1 MTPDQLTELL
11 KQVSREIRTPRTTL
25 RTPTLDLVDIRID
38 WIRASYD
45 SLKFIPGWRKNLD
58 PEVAK
63 RSVERD
69 VRVSGCGEEV
79 IYNVFE
85 NDTDAFVGRLDLHS
99 WDADAPRCELGYAGD
114 VRMSGRGLLREAA
127 IACVELAFDIGA
139 VRIQAMTDTRNLRS
153 IQFARALGMQEEGVL
168 RNYERLQG
176 VLCDQVLL
184 AMVCT
189 PR

>member
-11 KQVSREIRTPRTTL
+11 KQVPREIRTPRTTL
-25 RTPTLDLVDIRID
+25 RAPTLDLVDMRMD

-69 VRVSGCGEEV
+69 VRISEIGEEV

-85 NDTDAFVGRLDLHS
+85 NGTDAFVGRLDLHS

-127 IACVELAFDIGA
+127 AACVALAFDIGGA
-139 VRIQAMTDTRNLRS
+139 RIQAITDTRNLRS
-153 IQFARALGMQEEGVL
+153 IQFAKALGMQEEGVL
-168 RNYERLQG
+168 RNYERLDG
-176 VLCDQVLL
+176 ALCDQVVL
-184 AMVCT
+184 AIVRSE
-189 PR
+189 P

>member
-11 KQVSREIRTPRTTL
+11 KQVPREIRTPRTTL

-69 VRVSGCGEEV
+69 VRISEIGEEV
-79 IYNVFE
+79 IYNVF
-85 NDTDAFVGRLDLHS
+85 
-99 WDADAPRCELGYAGD
+99 
-114 VRMSGRGLLREAA
+114 
-127 IACVELAFDIGA
+127 
-139 VRIQAMTDTRNLRS
+139 
-153 IQFARALGMQEEGVL
+153 
-168 RNYERLQG
+168 
-176 VLCDQVLL
+176 
-184 AMVCT
+184 
-189 PR
+189 